1 MITKTANYYLYKE
14 AGLGNFAGNMFN
26 TAKNWIMPRFNTMR
40 NTATRWWNNSAVPQQ
55 ASLMGN
61 TPVGFGTGMQN
72 FAQNA
77 WGALRTRTQPL
88 QQTMRNWWN
97 TPTANNA
104 AKTIA
109 SPTVPAVQ
117 NVAAAPM
124 QQMQSSL
131 MSATNPSM
139 RSAMRQQGSF

>member
-26 TAKNWIMPRFNTMR
+26 TAKSWIMPRLNTMW
-40 NTATRWWNNSAVPQQ
+40 NTSKRWWQNGGGA
-55 ASLMGN
+55 
-61 TPVGFGTGMQN
+61 PVGFGTGMQN
-72 FAQNA
+72 FANNA

-117 NVAAAPM
+117 NVVAAPM
-124 QQMQSSL
+124 QQVQSSL